1 MSEEMNT
8 KIRKY
13 RINNVIKSA
22 LGALDILYI
31 VKTAL
36 SNPRQP
42 KMTPI
47 PMLALLSPLK
57 QEFLL

>member
-1 MSEEMNT
+1 MNT
-8 KIRKY
+8 KRRKY
-13 RINNVIKSA
+13 RINKVIKSA
-22 LGALDILYI
+22 LGALDMLYI

-47 PMLALLSPLK
+47 PMSALLSPLK
-57 QEFLL
+57 QAFLL